1 MVIIVGARITLG
13 LTSVVVAVVFC
24 FNTANSGFGANADDL
39 PAKADTNVWIGVVI
53 FFVGMLGFLN
63 FMSLRRIW
71 GGLSSGQEGRFALI
85 GLTSMCCLFLGGWLL
100 ITTLLRVAF

>member
-13 LTSVVVAVVFC
+13 LTSVVLAVVFC
-24 FNTANSGFGANADDL
+24 FNTADSGFGANAGDL

-63 FMSLRRIW
+63 FMSLQKRIW

-85 GLTSMCCLFLGGWLL
+85 GLTLLYCPFLGGWLL
-100 ITTLLRVAF
+100 ITTLG

>member
-1 MVIIVGARITLG
+1 MVIIVGARKTLG
-13 LTSVVVAVVFC
+13 LTSMVVAVVFF
-24 FNTANSGFGANADDL
+24 FNTADFVFGAIAADQ
-39 PAKADTNVWIGVVI
+39 PAKADTNVWIGLVI

-85 GLTSMCCLFLGGWLL
+85 GLTSLCCLFLGGWLL
-100 ITTLLRVAF
+100 ITTVLRVAF

>member
-1 MVIIVGARITLG
+1 MVIIVGAKRTLG
-13 LTSVVVAVVFC
+13 LTLIVVVVVFF
-24 FNTANSGFGANADDL
+24 FNTADFVFGAIAGDQ
-39 PAKADTNVWIGVVI
+39 PAKADTNVWIGAVI

>member
-1 MVIIVGARITLG
+1 MVIIVGVKPTLG
-13 LTSVVVAVVFC
+13 LTSVIVAVVFC
-24 FNTANSGFGANADDL
+24 FNIADSGFGANVGDL
-39 PAKADTNVWIGVVI
+39 PAKADKDVWIGVVI

-85 GLTSMCCLFLGGWLL
+85 GLTSLSCIFLGGWLL